1 MGSDQT
7 TRGIQE
13 IFEHRAD
20 RAPEA
25 EALAHGSSRLTYA
38 ALNANANRLAHFL
51 CAHGVGPER
60 RVAIC
65 MERGVGMVEAIVA
78 TFKAGGAYVP
88 IDPTYPAQRLRD
100 MFDDARP
107 VAVLTDIAGAEAL
120 QAALTA
126 DGEAPL
132 LLNTARDAAQ
142 WAALSADNPDIANGL
157 DDCAYVIY
165 TSGSTGRPKGVEV
178 THRAVLNLWRGLDA
192 TLNLRSML
200 SSSMP
205 LQSMPLES
213 IPLESMPSQNELSGF
228 APQLRTALNASLSFD
243 VSVQGWSRL
252 LSGDC
257 VVVVPQAAKLD
268 PVAMLDLLEREHV
281 DLLDCTPSQLIG
293 MVDAG
298 LLARPALA
306 TLTVVVAGEAIPP
319 PLWRRMEACA
329 TPRFFNAYGPTEAT
343 VYATAIAIN
352 GAGEPARI
360 GMPLPNV
367 RIEILDSSMLDSST
381 LDSGMPNS
389 GAGTPSMRVAP
400 GDIGELYI
408 GGAGLARGYLHRP
421 ELTAERF
428 IDDPHQLG
436 ARLYRT
442 GDLGRWLADGSIEYL
457 GRNDHQVKVRGFRIE
472 LGEIEAGIAA
482 ISGVRETVALARED
496 AAGQKQLVAYYR
508 SDDAALAPAAIRAA
522 LAAHL
527 PDYMLPAAYVRVETW
542 PQTVNGKLDRAAL
555 PPPQANAYI
564 AEAYAPP
571 QTATEHALAAMWSEL
586 LDRRDIGANDRFL
599 NLGGDSLRL
608 IQLASRI
615 RRRLERDIPIH
626 SLFKPQTLAQM
637 AMAIDTAPP
646 MTSNDDE
653 ADAQQGA
660 FDRWSSPQ
668 EGLPARV
675 PLSYQQY
682 GLWLLEQLSSTSIA
696 YNAQN
701 LIRIRGAFDPHCLR
715 RAIERLVQRHEILRT
730 TFHEDAADE
739 PYQTVHSAAPDVFN
753 YRELDAPP
761 DAAELAAIVD
771 THVHHRFD
779 LAQLPLIRFS
789 LYKLAPQDYLLIQVE
804 QHYVH
809 DGWSMN
815 LILRELF
822 ALYDADRR
830 GVEASLPAAVA
841 QYSDYAQWQRS
852 EGAQTRLLKQA
863 RYWKNKLHGV
873 STELPMR
880 TDFPRPSVPSF
891 VGDQVRVVLP
901 TALSRRLREFCR
913 EQGLTLFAA
922 MQAVYRMTISHYA
935 GTDDFLI
942 GSAVASRTSQK
953 TEGLVGMFVNMIPA
967 RCDLSGDPSYRELV
981 DRVIADLAEDYENQE
996 APFEW
1001 VVRETH
1007 PDREYARNPLF
1018 QTAFS
1023 THNSTGP
1030 QLRWPEFEM
1039 RIQEVYGNKTSKF
1052 DFDLVMIPRSTDD
1065 PDGIT
1070 MFWEYSVD
1078 LYRRETIERLNDSYL
1093 RVLAQCIET
1102 PERRLSQFDFLAPE
1116 ERALSIEGGY
1126 RAIDVP
1132 FALIHLPFETH
1143 AAASPDTAAVEAEG
1157 ATIRYG
1163 ELNAR
1168 ANRFARYLRTLG
1180 VGPDRPVAL
1189 CMDRTTGAI
1198 EAVLAVLKAGGAYLP
1213 LDPIQPEARLG
1224 FMLGDAQA
1232 RIVLTDRANRE
1243 LTHRVVAAMPRITD
1257 SEPVRI
1263 VEVDADIELWAEL
1276 SAENLDPAQIGLTPA
1291 HLAYIIYTSGS
1302 TGAPKGVQVEHR
1314 QIAAIAAGW
1323 ATQYGLK
1330 PDLRHLQMASLAFD
1344 VFTADLLR
1352 ALGHGGTLVL
1362 CPTETLADPAR
1373 LAAKLREA
1381 RIDIADF
1388 VPVVL
1393 DALVAHLDGQ
1403 GGDLA
1408 GMRTIV
1414 CGSDRWSV
1422 DAAYRARRVIG
1433 DSARLLHAYGLT
1445 ETAVDSTCYEIAPLP
1460 AGVAQPSTLP
1470 IGHAVANARVLVL
1483 DRDRRPVP
1491 VGVVGELYIGGA
1503 GVARGYLAR
1512 PDLDAQ
1518 RFLDSPFHLG
1528 ERLYRTGDL
1537 GRRLVDGDI
1546 EYLGRN
1552 DSQVKIRGHRVELGE
1567 IEAQLRALFGVKDA
1581 VIVVRD
1587 EAGSDAALVA
1597 YLLLDDAY
1605 PAASVE
1611 SLHDAL
1617 RKKVPAHMLPSA
1629 FVPLLAWPQTA
1640 NGKLD
1645 RAALP
1650 LPTPAAFVAAEGYIA
1665 PRNPLEDS
1673 VAEIW
1678 RELLGVER
1686 VGVRDDFFRL
1696 GGNSLLAMRS
1706 IAAIRDVF
1714 AVDLSLRRLFD
1725 APTVEGLVE
1734 AILDDSMERIEEYV

>member
-1 MGSDQT
+1 MESDQT
-7 TRGIQE
+7 ARGIQE
-13 IFEHRAD
+13 IFEHWAD

-25 EALAHGSSRLTYA
+25 EALVHGSSRLTYA
-38 ALNANANRLAHFL
+38 ALNANANRLAHYL
-51 CAHGVGPER
+51 RAHGVGPER
-60 RVAIC
+60 RVGIC
-65 MERGVGMVEAIVA
+65 MDRGIGMIEAIVA
-78 TFKAGGAYVP
+78 IFKAGGAYVP
-88 IDPTYPAQRLRD
+88 IDPTYPARRLRD
-100 MFDDARP
+100 MIDDAQP
-107 VAVLTDIAGAEAL
+107 IAVLTDTVGAEAL
-120 QAALTA
+120 HVALGA
-126 DGEAPL
+126 DGDAPL
-132 LLNTARDAAQ
+132 FVDTARDS
-142 WAALSADNPDIANGL
+142 ALWVAFSASNPQIANGP

-178 THRAVLNLWRGLDA
+178 AHRAVLNLWHGLDA
-192 TLNLRSML
+192 TLD
-200 SSSMP
+200 
-205 LQSMPLES
+205 LQSTYLQSTHLQSAPLDR
-213 IPLESMPSQNELSGF
+213 
-228 APQLRTALNASLSFD
+228 APQLRAALNASLSFD

-252 LSGDC
+252 LNGDC
-257 VVVVPQAAKLD
+257 VVVMPQAAKLD
-268 PVAMLDLLEREHV
+268 PTAMLDLLERERV
-281 DLLDCTPSQLIG
+281 DLLDCTPSQLVG

-298 LLARPALA
+298 LLVRPALSA
-306 TLTVVVAGEAIPP
+306 LTVVVAGEAIPP

-343 VYATAIAIN
+343 VYATATAIN

-367 RIEILDSSMLDSST
+367 RVEI
-381 LDSGMPNS
+381 LDSGMPDGGALES
-389 GAGTPSMRVAP
+389 GALENGMHASSARVAP

-428 IDDPHQLG
+428 IDDPYRPG
-436 ARLYRT
+436 ERLYRT
-442 GDLGRWLADGSIEYL
+442 GDLGRLLDDGSIEYL
-457 GRNDHQVKVRGFRIE
+457 GRSDFQVKIRGFRVE

-482 ISGVRETVALARED
+482 IAGVRETVALARED
-496 AAGQKQLVAYYR
+496 AAGRKQLVAYYR
-508 SDDAALAPAAIRAA
+508 SDDAELAPAAIRDA

-527 PDYMLPAAYVRVETW
+527 PDYMLPAAYVRIDAW
-542 PQTVNGKLDRAAL
+542 PQTANGKLDRAAL
-555 PPPQANAYI
+555 PPPQADAYVAEAYV

-571 QTATEHALAAMWSEL
+571 QSATEHALAAMWSEL
-586 LDRRDIGANDRFL
+586 LGLRDIGGNDRFL

-615 RRRLERDIPIH
+615 RRTLERDIPIH
-626 SLFKPQTLAQM
+626 ALFKPQTLAQM
-637 AMAIDTAPP
+637 AMAINAAPP
-646 MTSNDDE
+646 MVFEDDA

-660 FDRWSSPQ
+660 FDLWSPPQ
-668 EGLPARV
+668 AGLPARV

-701 LIRIRGAFDPHCLR
+701 LIRIRGAFDPERLR
-715 RAIERLVQRHEILRT
+715 RAIERLVERHEILRT
-730 TFHEDAADE
+730 TFHDHPVDG
-739 PYQTVHSAAPDVFN
+739 PYQTVHPAAPDIFS
-753 YRELDAPP
+753 YSELASPP
-761 DAAELAAIVD
+761 DDTELAAIVHA
-771 THVHHRFD
+771 HVHHRFD
-779 LAQLPLIRFS
+779 LAELPLIRFC
-789 LYKLAPQDYLLIQVE
+789 LYRLAPQDYLLIQVE

-830 GVEASLPAAVA
+830 GVEASLPAAIA
-841 QYSDYAQWQRS
+841 QYRDYAEWQRS
-852 EGAQTRLLKQA
+852 EGAQARLLKQA
-863 RYWKNKLHGV
+863 RYWKDKLRGV

-880 TDFPRPSVPSF
+880 TDFPRPPVPSF

-901 TALSRRLREFCR
+901 TALSRRLRAFCR

-1001 VVRETH
+1001 VVREIH
-1007 PDREYARNPLF
+1007 PEREYARNPLF

-1023 THNSTGP
+1023 THNSIGP
-1030 QLRWPEFEM
+1030 QLRWPEFEI
-1039 RIQEVYGNKTSKF
+1039 RIHEVYGNGTSKF

-1070 MFWEYSVD
+1070 IFWEYSVD

-1116 ERALSIEGGY
+1116 ERARSMEGGY
-1126 RAIDVP
+1126 RPIDVP
-1132 FALIHLPFETH
+1132 VALIYMLFEKH
-1143 AAASPDTAAVEAEG
+1143 AALSPTATAIEAGG
-1157 ATIRYG
+1157 ATIGYG

-1168 ANRFARYLRTLG
+1168 ANRLARYLRALG

-1189 CMDRTTGAI
+1189 CMDRTAAAI

-1213 LDPIQPEARLG
+1213 LDPMQPEARLS
-1224 FMLGDAQA
+1224 FVLGDAQT
-1232 RIVLTDRANRE
+1232 RIVLTDGRNWE
-1243 LTHRVVAAMPRITD
+1243 LARRVVAAMPHAAGSEAD
-1257 SEPVRI
+1257 SESVRI
-1263 VEVDADIELWAEL
+1263 VDVEADIGLWFDL

-1323 ATQYGLK
+1323 TAQYALMPG
-1330 PDLRHLQMASLAFD
+1330 LRHLQIASLAFD

-1352 ALGHGGTLVL
+1352 SLGHGGTLVL
-1362 CPTETLADPAR
+1362 CPTETLADPAM
-1373 LAAKLREA
+1373 LAAQLRDA
-1381 RIDIADF
+1381 RIDVADF

-1393 DALVAHLDGQ
+1393 DALIAHLDGQ
-1403 GGDLA
+1403 GDRLTT
-1408 GMRTIV
+1408 MRTIV
-1414 CGSDRWSV
+1414 CGSDRWSA
-1422 DAAYRARRVIG
+1422 DAAYRARRVVG
-1433 DSARLLHAYGLT
+1433 DGVRLLHAYGLT
-1445 ETAVDSTCYEIAPLP
+1445 ETAVDSTCYEIAPLL
-1460 AGVAQPSTLP
+1460 AGDAQPSVLP
-1470 IGHAVANARVLVL
+1470 IGNAVANARVLLL

-1491 VGVVGELYIGGA
+1491 IGVVGELYIGGA

-1512 PDLDAQ
+1512 PDLDAE
-1518 RFLDSPFHLG
+1518 RFLDSPFHTG
-1528 ERLYRTGDL
+1528 ERLYRSGDL
-1537 GRRLVDGDI
+1537 GRRLADGTI
-1546 EYLGRN
+1546 EHLGRN

-1567 IEAQLRALFGVKDA
+1567 IEAQLRGLPGVKDA

-1587 EAGSDAALVA
+1587 DASGETTLAA
-1597 YLLLDDAY
+1597 YLLFDEAH
-1605 PAASVE
+1605 AAVSAE
-1611 SLHDAL
+1611 ALYDAL
-1617 RKKVPAHMLPSA
+1617 RKKVPAHMLPNA
-1629 FVPLLAWPQTA
+1629 FVPMQAWPQTA

-1650 LPTPAAFVAAEGYIA
+1650 LPTPAAFIATDGYVA

-1686 VGVRDDFFRL
+1686 VGVHDDFFRL

-1714 AVDLSLRRLFD
+1714 AVELTLRRLFD
-1725 APTVEGLVE
+1725 APTIEGLVE

>member
-1 MGSDQT
+1 MVSDKT
-7 TRGIQE
+7 MCCIQE
-13 IFEHRAD
+13 IFEHQAD
-20 RAPEA
+20 RAPDA
-25 EALAHGSSRLTYA
+25 EAVVHGYSHLTYN
-38 ALNANANRLAHFL
+38 ALNANANRLAHHL
-51 CAHGVGPER
+51 RAHGVGPER
-60 RVAIC
+60 RVGIC
-65 MERGVGMVEAIVA
+65 MERGIGMIEAIVA
-78 TFKAGGAYVP
+78 IFKAGGAYVP
-88 IDPTYPAQRLRD
+88 IDPTYPTKRLRD
-100 MFDDARP
+100 MLDDAQP
-107 VAVLTDIAGAEAL
+107 MAVLTDAAGAEAL
-120 QAALTA
+120 QRALGA

-132 LLNTARDAAQ
+132 LLDTGRDVAL
-142 WAALSADNPDIANGL
+142 WAALSADNPLIANGP

-192 TLNLRSML
+192 TLNLQN
-200 SSSMP
+200 MP
-205 LQSMPLES
+205 S
-213 IPLESMPSQNELSGF
+213 ESMPSESMHSDR
-228 APQLRTALNASLSFD
+228 APQLRTALNAALSFD

-252 LSGDC
+252 LNGDC
-257 VVVVPQAAKLD
+257 VIVVPQAVKLD
-268 PVAMLDLLEREHV
+268 PTAMLDLLERERVH
-281 DLLDCTPSQLIG
+281 LLDCTPSQLNG

-298 LLARPALA
+298 LLVRPALSV
-306 TLTVVVAGEAIPP
+306 LTVVVAGEAIPP
-319 PLWRRMEACA
+319 PLWRRMEASE

-360 GMPLPNV
+360 GTPLPNV
-367 RIEILDSSMLDSST
+367 RIEILDSDSAAT
-381 LDSGMPNS
+381 
-389 GAGTPSMRVAP
+389 TTRVAP
-400 GDIGELYI
+400 GEIGELYI
-408 GGAGLARGYLHRP
+408 GGAGLARGYLRRP

-428 IDDPHQLG
+428 IDDPHQPG
-436 ARLYRT
+436 ERLYRT
-442 GDLGRWLADGSIEYL
+442 GDLGRWLDDGSIEYL

-482 ISGVRETVALARED
+482 ISGMREAVVLARED
-496 AAGQKQLVAYYR
+496 GAGQKQLVAYYR
-508 SDDAALAPAAIRAA
+508 ASVASDDSSDDPALAPAAIRDA

-527 PDYMLPAAYVRVETW
+527 PEYMLPAAYVRIDTW
-542 PQTVNGKLDRAAL
+542 PQTINGKLDRAAL
-555 PPPQANAYI
+555 PPPQAAAYVT
-564 AEAYAPP
+564 EAYMPL

-586 LDRRDIGANDRFL
+586 LGIRDIGGNDRFI

-615 RRRLERDIPIH
+615 RSRLERDIPIH
-626 SLFKPQTLAQM
+626 ALFKPQTLAQM
-637 AMAIDTAPP
+637 AVAIDAAPP
-646 MTSNDDE
+646 MVFEDNE
-653 ADAQQGA
+653 GDAQQGA
-660 FDRWSSPQ
+660 FDVWFPPQ
-668 EGLPARV
+668 QKLPTRV

-701 LIRIRGAFDPHCLR
+701 LIRIRGAFDPESLR

-730 TFHEDAADE
+730 TFHDHAVDG
-739 PYQTVHSAAPDVFN
+739 PYQNVHPAAPDIFS

-761 DAAELAAIVD
+761 NDIELAAIVD
-771 THVHHRFD
+771 THVRHRFD
-779 LAQLPLIRFS
+779 LTQLPLIRFD

-830 GVEASLPAAVA
+830 GVEAALPVVVA
-841 QYSDYAQWQRS
+841 QYSHYAQWQRS
-852 EGAQTRLLKQA
+852 EAAQARLLKQA
-863 RYWKNKLHGV
+863 RYWKHKLRGA
-873 STELPMR
+873 STELPMH
-880 TDFPRPSVPSF
+880 TDFPRPSIPSF

-901 TALSRRLREFCR
+901 TALSRRLRHFCR
-913 EQGLTLFAA
+913 EQGLTLFAT
-922 MQAVYRMTISHYA
+922 MQAAYRMTISHYA

-942 GSAVASRTSQK
+942 GSAVANRTSQR

-981 DRVIADLAEDYENQE
+981 ERVVADLAEDYENQE

-1001 VVRETH
+1001 VVREIH

-1039 RIQEVYGNKTSKF
+1039 SIQEVYGNNTSKF

-1102 PERRLSQFDFLAPE
+1102 PEWRLSQFDFLAPE
-1116 ERALSIEGGY
+1116 ERARSIEGGY
-1126 RAIDVP
+1126 REIDVP
-1132 FALIHLPFETH
+1132 VALIHVPFETH
-1143 AAASPDTAAVEAEG
+1143 AAASPDATAVEAG
-1157 ATIRYG
+1157 GVAIGYG

-1168 ANRFARYLRTLG
+1168 ANRLARYLHALG

-1189 CMDRTTGAI
+1189 CMDRAAGAI

-1213 LDPIQPEARLG
+1213 IDPIQPEERLG
-1224 FMLGDAQA
+1224 FVLGDAQT
-1232 RIVLTDRANRE
+1232 RIVLTDRTHRE
-1243 LTHRVVAAMPRITD
+1243 LAHRVAAAIPRVAD

-1263 VEVDADIELWAEL
+1263 IEMEADTGLWADL
-1276 SAENLDPAQIGLTPA
+1276 SADNLDPAQIGLAPT

-1323 ATQYGLK
+1323 AMQYSLTPG
-1330 PDLRHLQMASLAFD
+1330 LRHLQMANLAFD

-1352 ALGHGGTLVL
+1352 SLGHGGTLVL
-1362 CPTETLADPAR
+1362 CPTATLADPVA
-1373 LAAKLREA
+1373 LAAQLREA

-1393 DALVAHLDGQ
+1393 DALVAHLDAQ
-1403 GGDLA
+1403 GDDLSS
-1408 GMRTIV
+1408 MRTIV
-1414 CGSDRWSV
+1414 CGSDRWSA
-1422 DAAYRARRVIG
+1422 DAAYRARRVVG
-1433 DSARLLHAYGLT
+1433 DGVRLLHAYGLT
-1445 ETAVDSTCYEIAPLP
+1445 EAAVDSTCYEIAPLREG
-1460 AGVAQPSTLP
+1460 AAQPSTLP
-1470 IGHAVANARVLVL
+1470 IGKAVANARVLVL
-1483 DRDRRPVP
+1483 DRERRPVP
-1491 VGVVGELYIGGA
+1491 IGVVGEIYVGGA

-1512 PDLDAQ
+1512 PDLDAE
-1518 RFLDSPFHLG
+1518 RFLESPFHPG

-1537 GRRLVDGDI
+1537 GCRLIDGTL
-1546 EYLGRN
+1546 EHLGRN

-1567 IEAQLRALFGVKDA
+1567 IETQLRALQGVKDA

-1587 EAGSDAALVA
+1587 AVGGDPALIA
-1597 YLLLDDAY
+1597 YVLLDDAY
-1605 PAASVE
+1605 PAAST
-1611 SLHDAL
+1611 DAVYDTL
-1617 RKKVPAHMLPSA
+1617 RKKIPAHMLPSA
-1629 FVPLLAWPQTA
+1629 FMQLQAWPQTA

-1650 LPTPAAFVAAEGYIA
+1650 LPTPAAFVVVEGYVA
-1665 PRNPLEDS
+1665 PRNPLEDTI
-1673 VAEIW
+1673 AEIW

-1714 AVDLSLRRLFD
+1714 AVDLTLRRLFD